1 MNEIF
6 ENLYEMTAF
15 SNIIA
20 EPQFLIMYAIAFVLL
35 YLGIKK
41 QYEPLLLV
49 PIAFGVLLA
58 NFPGGDMGVIQA
70 DENGMV
76 MINGVMKN
84 IWEMPLHDIAHELG
98 LMNFIYYMLIK
109 TGFLP
114 PIIFMGVG
122 ALTDFGPML
131 RNLRLSIFGAA
142 AQLGIFTVLLV
153 SILMGFTPKE
163 AASLGIIG
171 GADGPTAIFTTIKL
185 APHLLGPIAI
195 AAYSY
200 MALVPVII
208 PLVVKLLCSKKEL
221 SINMKEQEK
230 KYPSK
235 TEIKN
240 LRVLKIIFPIV
251 VTTVV
256 ALFVPSAVPLIGM
269 LMFGNLV
276 KEIGSNTFRLFDAA
290 SNSIMNAATIFLGL
304 SVGAT
309 MTTEAFLNWTTIGIV
324 IGGFLAFALSITG
337 GILFVKLVNLFSKKK
352 INPLIGATGLSAVPM
367 ASRAANEDLFIMSI
381 SMQNHGGYTEKYDNF
396 DEKVRLLGLNY
407 PDVNQYLSLVHESD
421 SALEYLISYFQNV
434 DDPVEIV
441 FFGDHQP
448 SLSSSFYPN
457 LNGKGLSGLTEDEL
471 EDLYTIPFFIW
482 TNYEST
488 EVELPV
494 TSINYLSTLALER
507 AGIELPAYNQFLADM
522 METIPAINSRGYYS
536 KSAGGFLHIEEATG
550 EEADWIR
557 NYNILQY
564 NNMFDKKEK
573 SEVFF
578 PYLK

>member
-6 ENLYEMTAF
+6 ENLYDMTAF

-20 EPQFLIMYAIAFVLL
+20 EPQFLIMYSIAFILL

-58 NFPGGDMGVIQA
+58 NFPGGGMGVIQA
-70 DENGMV
+70 DEAGMV
-76 MINGVMKN
+76 TFVNSHGVETIKN
-84 IWEMPLHDIAHELG
+84 VWEMPLHEIAHELG

-142 AQLGIFTVLLV
+142 AQLGIFSVLLV
-153 SILMGFTPKE
+153 AILMGFTPKE
-163 AASLGIIG
+163 AAALGIIG

-208 PLVVKLLCSKKEL
+208 PMVVKLFCSEKEL
-221 SINMKEQEK
+221 KINMKEQEK

-235 TEIKN
+235 TEFKN
-240 LRVLKIIFPIV
+240 MQALKIIFPIA
-251 VTTVV
+251 VTTIV

-276 KEIGSNTFRLFDAA
+276 KEIGANTFRLFDAA

-309 MTTEAFLNWTTIGIV
+309 MTTEAFLNLTTIGIV
-324 IGGFLAFALSITG
+324 VGGFLAFALSITG
-337 GILFVKLVNLFSKKK
+337 GIVFVKVFNLFSKKK

-367 ASRAANEDLFIMSI
+367 ASRVANEIAL
-381 SMQNHGGYTEKYDNF
+381 KYDPKNH
-396 DEKVRLLGLNY
+396 VL
-407 PDVNQYLSLVHESD
+407 QYCMASNISGVIG
-421 SALEYLISYFQNV
+421 SAVAAGVLIS
-434 DDPVEIV
+434 
-441 FFGDHQP
+441 
-448 SLSSSFYPN
+448 
-457 LNGKGLSGLTEDEL
+457 
-471 EDLYTIPFFIW
+471 
-482 TNYEST
+482 
-488 EVELPV
+488 
-494 TSINYLSTLALER
+494 
-507 AGIELPAYNQFLADM
+507 FL
-522 METIPAINSRGYYS
+522 G
-536 KSAGGFLHIEEATG
+536 
-550 EEADWIR
+550 
-557 NYNILQY
+557 
-564 NNMFDKKEK
+564 
-573 SEVFF
+573 
-578 PYLK
+578 

>member
-6 ENLYEMTAF
+6 ENLYDMTAF

-76 MINGVMKN
+76 MVNGVMKS
-84 IWEMPLHDIAHELG
+84 IWEMPLHDIAHE
-98 LMNFIYYMLIK
+98 LIK

-131 RNLRLSIFGAA
+131 RNLHLSIFGAA

-153 SILMGFTPKE
+153 AILIGFTPQE

-208 PLVVKLLCSKKEL
+208 PMVVRLLCTKKEL

-240 LRVLKIIFPIV
+240 LRVLKIIFPIA

-309 MTTEAFLNWTTIGIV
+309 MTAEAFLNWTTIGIV
-324 IGGFLAFALSITG
+324 VGGFLAFALSITG
-337 GILFVKLVNLFSKKK
+337 GIFLVKLFNLFSKKK

-367 ASRAANEDLFIMSI
+367 ASRVANEIAL
-381 SMQNHGGYTEKYDNF
+381 KYDSKNH
-396 DEKVRLLGLNY
+396 VL
-407 PDVNQYLSLVHESD
+407 QYCMASNISGVIG
-421 SALEYLISYFQNV
+421 SAVAAGVLIS
-434 DDPVEIV
+434 
-441 FFGDHQP
+441 
-448 SLSSSFYPN
+448 
-457 LNGKGLSGLTEDEL
+457 
-471 EDLYTIPFFIW
+471 
-482 TNYEST
+482 
-488 EVELPV
+488 
-494 TSINYLSTLALER
+494 
-507 AGIELPAYNQFLADM
+507 FLA
-522 METIPAINSRGYYS
+522 
-536 KSAGGFLHIEEATG
+536 
-550 EEADWIR
+550 
-557 NYNILQY
+557 
-564 NNMFDKKEK
+564 
-573 SEVFF
+573 
-578 PYLK
+578 